1 MTPARSGI
9 AFSLI
14 MILFT
19 GVSFLVS
26 LAAWRGGSVTLSLF
40 QNIIIS
46 ESIVLVPGL
55 IVATVCGSEVEEIF
69 RFRKIKLS
77 TCILTVIFVICLEPL
92 VSAVN
97 ALSLLFSENVGVG
110 IAREYLGEDSSM
122 LYVALIMA
130 VIGPLAEELAFRGII
145 YAGLRKSGRLLSA
158 IVLQALLFGLMH
170 LNINQMSYAIVLGLA
185 FGILDE
191 VTNSLWPGLIGH
203 FMINFG
209 SVTAAFAM
217 KKYLPEAFEAASF
230 SKTEVVYS
238 FSFFAILAVLF
249 TSLSVLVLK
258 LIARN
263 EPGGQ
268 FRLHRIF
275 HSKDL
280 KVITAD
286 GNTVMVKRPPVWTV
300 PVIIGIAIAVLEIGV
315 TTVAGMR

>member
-1 MTPARSGI
+1 MTPVLSGI
-9 AFSLI
+9 VFTLI

-26 LAAWRGGSVTLSLF
+26 VAAWRGGSVSLSLF
-40 QNIIIS
+40 QNIILS
-46 ESIVLVPGL
+46 ESIVLIPGL
-55 IVATVCGSEVEEIF
+55 FVATVCGSEVDEIF
-69 RFRKIKLS
+69 RFRKIKVS
-77 TCILTVIFVICLEPL
+77 TCILTVVFVFCLEPL

-97 ALSLLFSENVGVG
+97 ALSLLFSENVGVD
-110 IAREYLGEDSSM
+110 IAKEYIGGENSIM
-122 LYVALIMA
+122 YVALIMA
-130 VIGPLAEELAFRGII
+130 VIGPFAEELTFRGII
-145 YAGLRKSGRLLSA
+145 YAGFRKSGRLLSA

-170 LNINQMSYAIVLGLA
+170 LNLNQMSYAIVLGLA

-209 SVTAAFAM
+209 SVATAFAM
-217 KKYLPEAFEAASF
+217 KKYLPEAFDAVSY
-230 SKTEVVYS
+230 SRTELIYS

-249 TSLSVLVLK
+249 TALAVLVLK
-258 LIARN
+258 LIAKN

-280 KVITAD
+280 KVITGD
-286 GNTVMVKRPPVWTV
+286 GNTAIVKRPSVWTI
-300 PVIIGIAIAVLEIGV
+300 PVVIGIAIAIVEIGI
-315 TTVAGMR
+315 TTVAGM